1 MSPAE
6 MHATFSFLHKI
17 QQKRAAGQMVCG
29 SVIGDAM

>member
-6 MHATFSFLHKI
+6 MHATFSILHKI
-17 QQKRAAGQMVCG
+17 QQKRAANQKERG